1 MMLCP
6 CCRQP
11 LPTGF
16 DLVISLD
23 ANTAVARGHLVT
35 LPPQQAVI
43 AHELSAAWPN
53 TVSYGLI
60 MDALW
65 GKKRHTEP
73 TDPNMTMRSQV
84 SKLRKALEPLSYG
97 IVPVWHEGYRLVDQQ
112 LAGNIHRSS
121 TIGVHGAAT

>member
-1 MMLCP
+1 MLCP

-23 ANTAVARGHLVT
+23 TNTAVARGHLVT

-43 AHELSAAWPN
+43 AYKLVSAWPN
-53 TVSYGLI
+53 MITYGQI
-60 MDALW
+60 MNALW
-65 GKKRHTEP
+65 GADRHTEP
-73 TDPNMTMRSQV
+73 TDPNMTMRSQI

-97 IVPVWHEGYRLVDQQ
+97 IVSVWHEGYRLVDQQ
-112 LAGNIHRSS
+112 MMRM
-121 TIGVHGAAT
+121 AAE